1 MSIEGAVPIKEA
13 PSTISSLELSK
24 KEFPEL
30 KWAVPDFI
38 PEGITLLCGPPKVG
52 KSFMVLDIL
61 YNIATGGKVFNEI
74 PVTQGEALYLAL
86 EDSPRRLQEREKLIR
101 KVADATPHLHYSTN
115 WNRIGEGFEQNLED
129 WLDKHPDT
137 RLVAVDTLAK
147 IRSLNGRG
155 KESYLS
161 DYSVGNALQHIAHK
175 FNVAL
180 VVVHHT
186 RKAGADDPVDEASG
200 TLGLT
205 GSFDGVMILKKA
217 RGQCDGT
224 LFVTGR
230 DIEEENEWAMN
241 WNPDTRIW
249 EFLGDA
255 NVYKISGQRREIL
268 DLLINEGPMKP
279 VDIARILKKDYQTIR
294 QTLYRMLDGEQ
305 VGRNEKTKQYYPL
318 DNTKY

>member
-1 MSIEGAVPIKEA
+1 MSLQGAVPIKKA

-24 KEFPEL
+24 REFPEL

-38 PEGITLLCGPPKVG
+38 PEGISLLCGPPKVG
-52 KSFMVLDIL
+52 KSFLMLDIL
-61 YNIATGGKVFNEI
+61 YGVATGGVVFNQI
-74 PVTQGEALYLAL
+74 KVQQGEALYLAL

-101 KVADATPHLHYSTN
+101 KLAEATPNLHYATD
-115 WNRIGEGFEQNLED
+115 WNRIGEGFEQNLEN
-129 WLDKHPDT
+129 WLEEHPDT
-137 RLVAVDTLAK
+137 RIVVIDTLAK
-147 IRSLNGRG
+147 IRSLNGRS

-175 FNVAL
+175 FNVAI

-186 RKAGADDPVDEASG
+186 RKAGSDDPVDEASG
-200 TLGLT
+200 TLGLA

-230 DIEEENEWAMN
+230 DIPEENEWAMN
-241 WNPDTRIW
+241 WNSETRIW

-255 NVYKISGQRREIL
+255 NIFKISDQRKDIL

-279 VDIARILKKDYQTIR
+279 TDIARTLKKDYETIR
-294 QTLYRMLDGEQ
+294 QTLYRMLDKEQ
-305 VGRNEKTKQYYPL
+305 VGRNKHTKEYYAL